1 MPEICI
7 TVNGERQPWS
17 AALSVTDV
25 VQSRGEVPE
34 AVATA
39 LNGVFIARAQREP
52 TLLQP
57 GDALTLFK
65 PIVGG

>member
-1 MPEICI
+1 MFEICI
-7 TVNGERQPWS
+7 TANGERHPWS
-17 AALSVTDV
+17 AALSVADV
-25 VQSRGEVPE
+25 VQWCGEAPE

-39 LNGVFIARAQREP
+39 LNGVFIARAQRER